1 MLFLKVALLF
11 GFVYRKNIGRAV
23 FLHLEKRKGA
33 MKQKLS
39 IAALLLAACLGSCRE
54 AAAPQQQIGYSVLTV
69 EPSTVTLTESYSASV
84 RGRQDIE
91 IYPQVSG
98 TIQRVCVKE
107 GEKVRRGQS
116 LFVIDR
122 VPYEAA
128 LRTAVANVHA
138 AEAQVET
145 ARITFESKQELF
157 RRSVVSEFDLSTA
170 RNALAVAEASLEQA
184 RAEETNAR
192 NSLSYTEV
200 KSPADGVV
208 GTIPYRVG
216 ALVGPT
222 SAQPLT
228 TVADNSE
235 MYVYFS
241 MSENR
246 LQELVMRYGSLDRT
260 IENMPAVRLR
270 LNDGNIYAEEGRI
283 ESISGVLNAET
294 GSGSLRAVF
303 PNPNRALFS
312 GGTGNVVI
320 PRRLENAI
328 AIPQEATYEL
338 QDKIFVYRVVDGRAV
353 ATRIEVSPIHDGVRY
368 TVTKGLSAGDRIVTT
383 GVGLLNDGDEITIT
397 DNEGGNA

>member
-1 MLFLKVALLF
+1 MPSERRGNRNFAP
-11 GFVYRKNIGRAV
+11 
-23 FLHLEKRKGA
+23 EKQKA
-33 MKQKLS
+33 TMKQKLS
-39 IAALLLAACLGSCRE
+39 GAALLLAACLGSCRE

-69 EPSTVTLTESYSASV
+69 EPTNVTLTESYSASV

-107 GEKVRRGQS
+107 GEKVQRGQS
-116 LFVIDR
+116 LFIIDR

-145 ARITFESKQELF
+145 ARITYESKQELF
-157 RRSVVSEFDLSTA
+157 RRNVVSEFDLSTA

-222 SAQPLT
+222 AAQPLT

-260 IENMPAVRLR
+260 LEEMPAVQLR
-270 LNDGNIYAEEGRI
+270 LNDGSIYAEEGRI
-283 ESISGVLNAET
+283 ESISGVLNPET

-303 PNPNRALFS
+303 PNPNRVLFS

-320 PRRLENAI
+320 PQQLENAI
-328 AIPQEATYEL
+328 SIPQEATYEL
-338 QDKIFVYRVVDGRAV
+338 QDKIFVYRVIDGRAV
-353 ATRIEVSPIHDGVRY
+353 ATRVEVSPIHDGVNY

-397 DNEGGNA
+397 DNAGGEV

>member
-1 MLFLKVALLF
+1 MPSERRGNRNFAP
-11 GFVYRKNIGRAV
+11 
-23 FLHLEKRKGA
+23 EKQKA
-33 MKQKLS
+33 TMKQKLS
-39 IAALLLAACLGSCRE
+39 GAALLLTACLGSCRE
-54 AAAPQQQIGYSVLTV
+54 AAAPQQQVGYSVLTV
-69 EPSTVTLTESYSASV
+69 EPTNVTLTESYSASV

-107 GEKVRRGQS
+107 GEKVQRGQS

-145 ARITFESKQELF
+145 ARITYESKQELF
-157 RRSVVSEFDLSTA
+157 RRNVVSEFDLSTA

-200 KSPADGVV
+200 KSPTDGVV

-222 SAQPLT
+222 AAQPLT

-260 IENMPAVRLR
+260 LEEMPAVQLR
-270 LNDGNIYAEEGRI
+270 LNDGSIYAEAGRI
-283 ESISGVLNAET
+283 ESISGVLNPET

-303 PNPNRALFS
+303 PNPNRVLFS

-320 PRRLENAI
+320 PQQLENAI
-328 AIPQEATYEL
+328 SIPQEATYEL
-338 QDKIFVYRVVDGRAV
+338 QDKIFVYRVIDGRAV
-353 ATRIEVSPIHDGVRY
+353 ATRVEVSPIHDGVSY
-368 TVTKGLSAGDRIVTT
+368 TVTKGLLAGDRIVTT

-397 DNEGGNA
+397 DNAGGEV

>member
-1 MLFLKVALLF
+1 ML
-11 GFVYRKNIGRAV
+11 
-23 FLHLEKRKGA
+23 
-33 MKQKLS
+33 S
-39 IAALLLAACLGSCRE
+39 AACLASCRDTV
-54 AAAPQQQIGYSVLTV
+54 APQQRTDYSVLTV
-69 EPSTVTLTESYSASV
+69 EPTEVTLTESYSASV
-84 RGRQDIE
+84 RGCQDIE

-128 LRTAVANVHA
+128 LRTAIANVRA

-157 RRSVVSEFDLSTA
+157 RQNVVSEFDLSTA

-192 NSLSYTEV
+192 NSLFYTEV

-208 GTIPYRVG
+208 GTLPYRVG

-246 LQELVMRYGSLDRT
+246 LQELVVRYGSLDRT
-260 IENMPAVRLR
+260 IECLPPVRLR
-270 LNDGNIYAEEGRI
+270 MNDGNIYAEEGRI

-303 PNPNRALFS
+303 PNPNRVLFS
-312 GGTGNVVI
+312 GGTGSVVI
-320 PRRLENAI
+320 PQRLENVI
-328 AIPQEATYEL
+328 SIPQEATYEL
-338 QDKIFVYRVVDGRAV
+338 QDKIFVYRVIDGRAS
-353 ATRIEVSPIHDGVRY
+353 ATRIEVNPIHDGVNY
-368 TVTKGLSAGDRIVTT
+368 TVMKGLSAGDVIVVT
-383 GVGLLNDGDEITIT
+383 GVGLLNDGDEITVN
-397 DNEGGNA
+397 DNRR

>member
-1 MLFLKVALLF
+1 MPSERRGNRNFAP
-11 GFVYRKNIGRAV
+11 
-23 FLHLEKRKGA
+23 EKQKA
-33 MKQKLS
+33 TMEQKLS
-39 IAALLLAACLGSCRE
+39 GAALLLAACLGSCRE

-69 EPSTVTLTESYSASV
+69 EPTNVTLTESYSASV

-107 GEKVRRGQS
+107 GEKVQRGQS

-145 ARITFESKQELF
+145 ARITYESKQELF
-157 RRSVVSEFDLSTA
+157 RRNVVSEFDLSTA

-222 SAQPLT
+222 AAQPLT

-260 IENMPAVRLR
+260 LEEMPAVQLR
-270 LNDGNIYAEEGRI
+270 LNDGSIYAEEGRI
-283 ESISGVLNAET
+283 ESISGVLNPET

-303 PNPNRALFS
+303 PNPNRVLFS

-320 PRRLENAI
+320 PQQLENAI
-328 AIPQEATYEL
+328 SIPQEATYEL
-338 QDKIFVYRVVDGRAV
+338 QDKIFVYRVIDGRAV
-353 ATRIEVSPIHDGVRY
+353 ATRVEVSPIHDGVNY

-397 DNEGGNA
+397 DNAGGEV

>member
-1 MLFLKVALLF
+1 
-11 GFVYRKNIGRAV
+11 
-23 FLHLEKRKGA
+23 
-33 MKQKLS
+33 MKQRLL
-39 IAALLLAACLGSCRE
+39 IATVLLTACLVSCRE
-54 AAAPQQQIGYSVLTV
+54 AVPPQQQVYYSVQTIA
-69 EPSTVTLTESYSASV
+69 ETDVTFTESYSASV

-107 GEKVRRGQS
+107 GEKVRQGQS

-138 AEAQVET
+138 AEAQVQT
-145 ARITFESKQELF
+145 ARITYESKQELF
-157 RRSVVSEFDLSTA
+157 RQNVVSEFDLSTA
-170 RNALAVAEASLEQA
+170 RNALTVAEASLEQA

-246 LQELVMRYGSLDRT
+246 LQELAMRYGSLDKT
-260 IENMPAVRLR
+260 IENMSAVRLR
-270 LNDGNIYAEEGRI
+270 LNDGSIYAEAGRV
-283 ESISGVLNAET
+283 ESISGVLNPET

-303 PNPNRALFS
+303 PNPNRVLFS

-320 PRRLENAI
+320 PQQLENALS
-328 AIPQEATYEL
+328 IPQEATYEL
-338 QDKIFVYRVVDGRAV
+338 QDKIFVYRVIDGKAV
-353 ATRIEVSPIHDGVRY
+353 ATRIEVSPIHDGVNY
-368 TVTKGLSAGDRIVTT
+368 TVTKGLSAGDVIVTT
-383 GVGLLNDGDEITIT
+383 GVGLLNDGDEIKV
-397 DNEGGNA
+397 NNKAGGNV

>member
-1 MLFLKVALLF
+1 MPSERRGNRNFAP
-11 GFVYRKNIGRAV
+11 
-23 FLHLEKRKGA
+23 EKQKA
-33 MKQKLS
+33 TMKQKLS
-39 IAALLLAACLGSCRE
+39 GAALLLAACLGSCRE
-54 AAAPQQQIGYSVLTV
+54 AAAPQQQVGYSVLTV
-69 EPSTVTLTESYSASV
+69 EPTNVTLTESYSASV

-107 GEKVRRGQS
+107 GEKVQRGQS

-145 ARITFESKQELF
+145 ARITYESKQELF
-157 RRSVVSEFDLSTA
+157 RRNVVSEFDLSTA

-222 SAQPLT
+222 AAQPLT

-260 IENMPAVRLR
+260 LEEMPAVQLR
-270 LNDGNIYAEEGRI
+270 LNDGSIYAEAGRI
-283 ESISGVLNAET
+283 ESISGVLNPET

-303 PNPNRALFS
+303 PNPNRVLFS

-320 PRRLENAI
+320 PQQLENAI
-328 AIPQEATYEL
+328 SIPQEATYEL
-338 QDKIFVYRVVDGRAV
+338 QDKIFVYRVIDGRAV
-353 ATRIEVSPIHDGVRY
+353 ATRVEVSPIHDGVSY

-397 DNEGGNA
+397 DNAGGEV

>member
-1 MLFLKVALLF
+1 
-11 GFVYRKNIGRAV
+11 
-23 FLHLEKRKGA
+23 
-33 MKQKLS
+33 MKQKLLS
-39 IAALLLAACLGSCRE
+39 VTGLLTICLVSCKE
-54 AAAPQQQIGYSVLTV
+54 AVPPQQPVDYSVQTV
-69 EPSTVTLTESYSASV
+69 ARTDVTLTESYSASV

-107 GEKVRRGQS
+107 GEKVRKGQS
-116 LFVIDR
+116 LFIIDR

-157 RRSVVSEFDLSTA
+157 RQNVVSEFDLSTA

-184 RAEETNAR
+184 RAEEANAC

-222 SAQPLT
+222 SSQPLT

-241 MSENR
+241 MSKNR

-260 IENMPAVRLR
+260 IDNMPAVQLR
-270 LNDGNIYAEEGRI
+270 LNDGTLYAEEGRV
-283 ESISGVLNAET
+283 ESISGVLNPET

-303 PNPNRALFS
+303 PNPNRILFS

-320 PRRLENAI
+320 PQHLENAI

-338 QDKIFVYRVVDGRAV
+338 QDKIFVYRVIDGKAV
-353 ATRIEVSPIHDGVRY
+353 ATRIEVSPIHDGVNY
-368 TVTKGLSAGDRIVTT
+368 TVTKGLSAGDVIVTT
-383 GVGLLNDGDEITIT
+383 GVGLLNDGDEIKV
-397 DNEGGNA
+397 NNKAGGNV

>member
-1 MLFLKVALLF
+1 MPSERRGNRNFAP
-11 GFVYRKNIGRAV
+11 
-23 FLHLEKRKGA
+23 EKQKA
-33 MKQKLS
+33 TMKQKLS
-39 IAALLLAACLGSCRE
+39 GAALLLAACLGSCRE
-54 AAAPQQQIGYSVLTV
+54 AAAPQQQVGYSVLTV
-69 EPSTVTLTESYSASV
+69 EPTNVTLTESYSASV

-107 GEKVRRGQS
+107 GEKVQRGQS

-145 ARITFESKQELF
+145 ARITYESKQELF
-157 RRSVVSEFDLSTA
+157 RRNVVSEFDLSTA

-222 SAQPLT
+222 AAQPLT

-260 IENMPAVRLR
+260 LEEMPAVQLR
-270 LNDGNIYAEEGRI
+270 LNDGSIYAEEGRI
-283 ESISGVLNAET
+283 ESISGVLNPET

-303 PNPNRALFS
+303 PNPNRVLFS

-320 PRRLENAI
+320 PQQLENAI
-328 AIPQEATYEL
+328 SIPQEATYEL
-338 QDKIFVYRVVDGRAV
+338 QDKIFVYRVIDGRAV
-353 ATRIEVSPIHDGVRY
+353 ATRVEVSPIHDGVNY

-397 DNEGGNA
+397 DNAGGEV

>member
-1 MLFLKVALLF
+1 MPSERRGNRNFAP
-11 GFVYRKNIGRAV
+11 
-23 FLHLEKRKGA
+23 EKQKA
-33 MKQKLS
+33 TMKQKLS
-39 IAALLLAACLGSCRE
+39 GAALLLAACMGSCRE
-54 AAAPQQQIGYSVLTV
+54 AAAPQQQVGYSVLTV
-69 EPSTVTLTESYSASV
+69 EPTNVTLTESYSASV

-107 GEKVRRGQS
+107 GEKVQRGQS
-116 LFVIDR
+116 LFIIDR

-145 ARITFESKQELF
+145 ARITYESKQELF
-157 RRSVVSEFDLSTA
+157 RRNVVSEFDLSTA

-222 SAQPLT
+222 AAQPLT

-260 IENMPAVRLR
+260 LEEMPAVRLR
-270 LNDGNIYAEEGRI
+270 LNDGSIYAEEGRI
-283 ESISGVLNAET
+283 ESISGVLNPET

-303 PNPNRALFS
+303 PNPNRVLFS

-320 PRRLENAI
+320 PQQLENAI
-328 AIPQEATYEL
+328 SIPQEATYEL
-338 QDKIFVYRVVDGRAV
+338 QDKIFVYRVIDGRAV
-353 ATRIEVSPIHDGVRY
+353 ATRVEVSPIHDGVNY

-397 DNEGGNA
+397 DNAGGEV

>member
-1 MLFLKVALLF
+1 MPSERRGNRNFAP
-11 GFVYRKNIGRAV
+11 
-23 FLHLEKRKGA
+23 EKQKA
-33 MKQKLS
+33 TMKQKLS
-39 IAALLLAACLGSCRE
+39 GAALLLAACMGSCRE
-54 AAAPQQQIGYSVLTV
+54 AAAPQQQVGYSVLTV
-69 EPSTVTLTESYSASV
+69 EPTNVTLTESYSASV

-107 GEKVRRGQS
+107 GEKVQRGQS

-145 ARITFESKQELF
+145 ARITYESKQELF
-157 RRSVVSEFDLSTA
+157 RRNVVSEFDLSTS

-222 SAQPLT
+222 AAQPLT

-260 IENMPAVRLR
+260 LEEMPAVQLR
-270 LNDGNIYAEEGRI
+270 LNDGSIYAEAGRI
-283 ESISGVLNAET
+283 ESISGVLNPET

-303 PNPNRALFS
+303 PNPNRVLFS

-320 PRRLENAI
+320 PQQVENAI
-328 AIPQEATYEL
+328 SIPQEATYEL
-338 QDKIFVYRVVDGRAV
+338 QDKIFVYRVIDGRAV
-353 ATRIEVSPIHDGVRY
+353 ATRVEVSPIHDGVNY
-368 TVTKGLSAGDRIVTT
+368 TVTKGLLAGDRIVTT
-383 GVGLLNDGDEITIT
+383 GVGLLNDGDEIPIT
-397 DNEGGNA
+397 DNAGGEV

>member
-1 MLFLKVALLF
+1 
-11 GFVYRKNIGRAV
+11 
-23 FLHLEKRKGA
+23 
-33 MKQKLS
+33 MKQRLL
-39 IAALLLAACLGSCRE
+39 IATVLLAACLVSCRE
-54 AAAPQQQIGYSVLTV
+54 AVPPQQQVYYSVQTV
-69 EPSTVTLTESYSASV
+69 AETDVTLTESYSASV

-107 GEKVRRGQS
+107 GEKVWQGQS

-138 AEAQVET
+138 AEAQVQT

-157 RRSVVSEFDLSTA
+157 RQNVVSEFDLSTA

-246 LQELVMRYGSLDRT
+246 LQELVMRYGSLDKT
-260 IENMPAVRLR
+260 IENMSAVRLR
-270 LNDGNIYAEEGRI
+270 LNDGSIYAEAGRV
-283 ESISGVLNAET
+283 ESISGVLNPET

-303 PNPNRALFS
+303 PNPNRVLFS

-320 PRRLENAI
+320 PQQLENALS
-328 AIPQEATYEL
+328 IPQEATYEL
-338 QDKIFVYRVVDGRAV
+338 QDKIFVYSVVDGHAV
-353 ATRIEVSPIHDGVRY
+353 ATRIEVSPIHDGVNY
-368 TVTKGLSAGDRIVTT
+368 TVLKGLTAGDVIVTT
-383 GVGLLNDGDEITIT
+383 GVGLLNDGDEIKVN
-397 DNEGGNA
+397 DNAGGNV

>member
-1 MLFLKVALLF
+1 
-11 GFVYRKNIGRAV
+11 
-23 FLHLEKRKGA
+23 
-33 MKQKLS
+33 MKQKLLS
-39 IAALLLAACLGSCRE
+39 ATILLTACLVSCKE
-54 AAAPQQQIGYSVLTV
+54 AAAPQQQIDYSVQ
-69 EPSTVTLTESYSASV
+69 TVTETDVTFTESYSASV
-84 RGRQDIE
+84 RGRQDIG
-91 IYPQVSG
+91 IYPQVAG

-107 GEKVRRGQS
+107 GEKVRKGQS
-116 LFVIDR
+116 LFIIDR

-138 AEAQVET
+138 TEAQVET

-157 RRSVVSEFDLSTA
+157 RQNVVSEFDLSIA
-170 RNALAVAEASLEQA
+170 RNALAVAKASLEQA
-184 RAEETNAR
+184 RAEEINAR

-235 MYVYFS
+235 MYLYFS

-246 LQELVMRYGSLDRT
+246 LQELVTRYGSLDRT
-260 IENMPAVRLR
+260 IDSMPAVRLQM
-270 LNDGNIYAEEGRI
+270 NDGTLYAETGRI
-283 ESISGVLNAET
+283 ESISGVLNPET

-303 PNPNRALFS
+303 PNPNRILFS

-320 PRRLENAI
+320 PQHLENAI

-338 QDKIFVYRVVDGRAV
+338 QDKIFVYRVIDGKAV
-353 ATRIEVSPIHDGVRY
+353 ATRIEVSPIHDGVNY
-368 TVTKGLSAGDRIVTT
+368 TVTKGLAVGDLIITT
-383 GVGLLNDGDEITIT
+383 GVGLLNNGDEIKIN
-397 DNEGGNA
+397 DSAGGNV

>member
-1 MLFLKVALLF
+1 
-11 GFVYRKNIGRAV
+11 
-23 FLHLEKRKGA
+23 
-33 MKQKLS
+33 MKQKLLS
-39 IAALLLAACLGSCRE
+39 ATILLSVCLASCKE
-54 AAAPQQQIGYSVLTV
+54 AVLSQQQIDYSVQTV
-69 EPSTVTLTESYSASV
+69 AETDVTLTESYSASI

-98 TIQRVCVKE
+98 TIQCVCVKE
-107 GEKVRRGQS
+107 GEKVRRGQQ

-122 VPYEAA
+122 VPYESA

-145 ARITFESKQELF
+145 ARITYESKQELF
-157 RRSVVSEFDLSTA
+157 RQNVISEFDLSTT
-170 RNALAVAEASLEQA
+170 RNALAVAKASLEQA

-260 IENMPAVRLR
+260 IENIPAVRLR
-270 LNDGNIYAEEGRI
+270 M
-283 ESISGVLNAET
+283 
-294 GSGSLRAVF
+294 
-303 PNPNRALFS
+303 LFS

-320 PRRLENAI
+320 PQLLKNAI

-338 QDKIFVYRVVDGRAV
+338 QDKIFVYRIIDGKAV
-353 ATRIEVSPIHDGVRY
+353 ATRIEVSPIHDGVNY
-368 TVTKGLSAGDRIVTT
+368 TVTKGLAAGDVIVTT
-383 GVGLLNDGDEITIT
+383 GIGLLNDGDEIKIN
-397 DNEGGNA
+397 DNAGGNV

>member
-1 MLFLKVALLF
+1 MPSERRGNRNFAP
-11 GFVYRKNIGRAV
+11 
-23 FLHLEKRKGA
+23 EKQKA
-33 MKQKLS
+33 TMKQKLS
-39 IAALLLAACLGSCRE
+39 GAALLLAACLGSCRE

-69 EPSTVTLTESYSASV
+69 EPTNVTLTESYSASV

-98 TIQRVCVKE
+98 TIQHVCVKE
-107 GEKVRRGQS
+107 GEKVQRGQS

-145 ARITFESKQELF
+145 ARITYESKQELF
-157 RRSVVSEFDLSTA
+157 RRNVVSEFDLSTA

-222 SAQPLT
+222 AAQPLT

-260 IENMPAVRLR
+260 LEEMPAVRLR
-270 LNDGNIYAEEGRI
+270 LNDGSIYAEAGRI
-283 ESISGVLNAET
+283 ESISGVLNPET

-303 PNPNRALFS
+303 PNPNRVLFS

-320 PRRLENAI
+320 PQQVENAI
-328 AIPQEATYEL
+328 SIPQEATYEL
-338 QDKIFVYRVVDGRAV
+338 QDKIFVYRVIDGRAV
-353 ATRIEVSPIHDGVRY
+353 ATRVEVSPIHDGVSY

-397 DNEGGNA
+397 DNAGGEV

>member
-1 MLFLKVALLF
+1 
-11 GFVYRKNIGRAV
+11 
-23 FLHLEKRKGA
+23 
-33 MKQKLS
+33 MKQRLS
-39 IAALLLAACLGSCRE
+39 IGTLLLAVCLVSCKDSVST
-54 AAAPQQQIGYSVLTV
+54 QQRIDYSVLTV
-69 EPSTVTLTESYSASV
+69 CPTDVTLTESYSASV

-98 TIQRVCVKE
+98 TIQRVCVRE

-145 ARITFESKQELF
+145 ARITYDSRQELF
-157 RRSVVSEFDLSTA
+157 RQEVISEFDLSTA

-200 KSPADGVV
+200 RSPADGVV

-222 SAQPLT
+222 STRPLT

-246 LQELVMRYGSLDRT
+246 LQEMVMRYGSLDLT
-260 IENMPAVRLR
+260 VENMPAVQLR
-270 LNDGNIYAEEGRI
+270 MNDGSIYAEQGRI
-283 ESISGVLNAET
+283 ESISGVLNPET

-303 PNPNRALFS
+303 PNPNRVLFS

-320 PRRLENAI
+320 PRQLDNVI
-328 AIPQEATYEL
+328 SIPQQATYEL

-353 ATRIEVSPIHDGVRY
+353 ATRIEVSPIHDGVNY
-368 TVTKGLSAGDRIVTT
+368 TVTGGLSAGDMIVTT
-383 GVGLLNDGDEITIT
+383 GVGLLNDGDQIEVN
-397 DNEGGNA
+397 DNAGGEV

>member
-1 MLFLKVALLF
+1 
-11 GFVYRKNIGRAV
+11 
-23 FLHLEKRKGA
+23 

-39 IAALLLAACLGSCRE
+39 IAAVLLTACLASCKE
-54 AAAPQQQIGYSVLTV
+54 NIPPQQRIDYSVLTV
-69 EPSTVTLTESYSASV
+69 EPTDVTLTESYSASV

-145 ARITFESKQELF
+145 ARLTFESKQVLF
-157 RRSVVSEFDLSTA
+157 RQNVISEFDLSTA

-184 RAEETNAR
+184 RAEEINAG

-246 LQELVMRYGSLDRT
+246 LQELVMRYGSLDKT
-260 IENMPAVRLR
+260 IENMPSVRLQM
-270 LNDGNIYAEEGRI
+270 NDGTAYADEGRI
-283 ESISGVLNAET
+283 ESISGVLNPET

-303 PNPNRALFS
+303 PNPNRILFS
-312 GGTGNVVI
+312 GGTGNVII
-320 PRRLENAI
+320 PQRLENAI

-338 QDKIFVYRVVDGRAV
+338 QDKIFVYRVIDGKAV
-353 ATRIEVSPIHDGVRY
+353 ATRIEVSPIHDGVNY
-368 TVTKGLSAGDRIVTT
+368 TVTKGLSAGDVIVTT
-383 GVGLLNDGDEITIT
+383 GVGLLNDGDEIEV
-397 DNEGGNA
+397 NE

>member
-1 MLFLKVALLF
+1 
-11 GFVYRKNIGRAV
+11 
-23 FLHLEKRKGA
+23 
-33 MKQKLS
+33 MKQRLL
-39 IAALLLAACLGSCRE
+39 IATVLLTACLVSCRE
-54 AAAPQQQIGYSVLTV
+54 AVPPQQQVYYSVQTIA
-69 EPSTVTLTESYSASV
+69 ETDVTLTESYSASV

-107 GEKVRRGQS
+107 GEKVRQGQS

-138 AEAQVET
+138 AEAQVQT
-145 ARITFESKQELF
+145 ARITYESKQELF
-157 RRSVVSEFDLSTA
+157 RQNVVSEFDLSTA

-246 LQELVMRYGSLDRT
+246 LQELAMRYGSLDKT

-270 LNDGNIYAEEGRI
+270 LNDGSIYAEAGRV
-283 ESISGVLNAET
+283 ESISGVLNPET

-303 PNPNRALFS
+303 PNPNRVLFS

-320 PRRLENAI
+320 PQQLENALS
-328 AIPQEATYEL
+328 IPQEATYEL
-338 QDKIFVYRVVDGRAV
+338 QDKIFVYRVVDGKAV
-353 ATRIEVSPIHDGVRY
+353 ATRIEVSPIHDGENY
-368 TVTKGLSAGDRIVTT
+368 TVLKGLTAGDVIVTT
-383 GVGLLNDGDEITIT
+383 GVGLLNDGDEIKVN
-397 DNEGGNA
+397 DNAGGEV

>member
-1 MLFLKVALLF
+1 
-11 GFVYRKNIGRAV
+11 
-23 FLHLEKRKGA
+23 

-39 IAALLLAACLGSCRE
+39 VAMLFLAACLVACRE
-54 AAAPQQQIGYSVLTV
+54 ADVPQEQIGYSVLTV
-69 EPSTVTLTESYSASV
+69 EPTDVTLTESYSASV

-138 AEAQVET
+138 AEAQVGT
-145 ARITFESKQELF
+145 ARITYESKQELCKAN
-157 RRSVVSEFDLSTA
+157 VVSEFDLSTA
-170 RNALAVAEASLEQA
+170 RNTLAVAEASLEQA

-222 SAQPLT
+222 MARPLT
-228 TVADNSE
+228 TVSDNAV
-235 MYVYFS
+235 MYVYFA
-241 MSENR
+241 MTENR
-246 LQELVMRYGSLDRT
+246 LRSLVRGYGT
-260 IENMPAVRLR
+260 PEEAIERMPPVVLV
-270 LNDGNIYAEEGRI
+270 LGDGTTYEAKGRI
-283 ESISGVLNAET
+283 ETISGIVNEQT
-294 GSGSLRAVF
+294 GTVQVRAVF
-303 PNPNRALFS
+303 PNEKRLLWS
-312 GGTGNVVI
+312 GGSGNVVI
-320 PRRLENAI
+320 ARTEADALV
-328 AIPQEATYEL
+328 IPQRATSEL
-338 QDKIFVYRVVDGRAV
+338 QDKIFVYKVVDGRNV
-353 ATRIEVSPIHDGVRY
+353 ATEITVDRLSDGREYIVRS
-368 TVTKGLSAGDRIVTT
+368 GLEAGDTIVTE
-383 GVGLLNDGDEITIT
+383 GVGMLRDGMEVEIEIGQ
-397 DNEGGNA
+397 EAER

>member
-1 MLFLKVALLF
+1 
-11 GFVYRKNIGRAV
+11 
-23 FLHLEKRKGA
+23 

-39 IAALLLAACLGSCRE
+39 GAALLLAACMGSCRE

-69 EPSTVTLTESYSASV
+69 EPTNVTLTESYSASV

-107 GEKVRRGQS
+107 GEKVQRGQS

-145 ARITFESKQELF
+145 ARITYESKQELF
-157 RRSVVSEFDLSTA
+157 RRNVVSEFDLSTA

-208 GTIPYRVG
+208 GTIPYQEG

-222 SAQPLT
+222 AAQPLT

-260 IENMPAVRLR
+260 LEEMPAVQLR
-270 LNDGNIYAEEGRI
+270 LNDGSIYAEAGRI
-283 ESISGVLNAET
+283 ESISGVLNPET

-303 PNPNRALFS
+303 PNPNRVLFS

-320 PRRLENAI
+320 PQQLENAI
-328 AIPQEATYEL
+328 SIPQEATYEL
-338 QDKIFVYRVVDGRAV
+338 QDKIFVYRVIDGRAV
-353 ATRIEVSPIHDGVRY
+353 ATRVEVSPIHDGVNY

-397 DNEGGNA
+397 DNAGGEV

>member
-1 MLFLKVALLF
+1 MPSERRGNRNFAP
-11 GFVYRKNIGRAV
+11 
-23 FLHLEKRKGA
+23 EKQKA
-33 MKQKLS
+33 TMKQKLS
-39 IAALLLAACLGSCRE
+39 GAALLLAACLGSCRE

-69 EPSTVTLTESYSASV
+69 EPTNVTLTESYSASV

-98 TIQRVCVKE
+98 MIQRVCVKE
-107 GEKVRRGQS
+107 GEKVQRGQS

-145 ARITFESKQELF
+145 ARITYESKQELF
-157 RRSVVSEFDLSTA
+157 RRNVVSEFDLSTA

-222 SAQPLT
+222 AAQPLT

-260 IENMPAVRLR
+260 LEEMPAVQLR
-270 LNDGNIYAEEGRI
+270 LNDGSIYAEAGRI
-283 ESISGVLNAET
+283 ESISGVLNPET

-303 PNPNRALFS
+303 PNPNRVLFS

-320 PRRLENAI
+320 PQQLENAI
-328 AIPQEATYEL
+328 SIPQEATYEL
-338 QDKIFVYRVVDGRAV
+338 QDKIFVYRVIDGRAV
-353 ATRIEVSPIHDGVRY
+353 ATRVEVSPIHDGVNY

-397 DNEGGNA
+397 DNAGGEV

>member
-1 MLFLKVALLF
+1 
-11 GFVYRKNIGRAV
+11 
-23 FLHLEKRKGA
+23 

-39 IAALLLAACLGSCRE
+39 GAALLLAACLGSCRE

-69 EPSTVTLTESYSASV
+69 EPTNVTLTESYSASV

-107 GEKVRRGQS
+107 GEKVQRGQS

-145 ARITFESKQELF
+145 ARITYESKQELF
-157 RRSVVSEFDLSTA
+157 RRNVVSEFDLSTA

-208 GTIPYRVG
+208 GTISYRVG

-222 SAQPLT
+222 AAQPLT

-246 LQELVMRYGSLDRT
+246 LQKLVMRYGSLDRT
-260 IENMPAVRLR
+260 LEEMPSVRLR
-270 LNDGNIYAEEGRI
+270 LNDGSIYAEAGHI
-283 ESISGVLNAET
+283 ESISGVLNPET

-303 PNPNRALFS
+303 PNPNRVLFS

-320 PRRLENAI
+320 PQQLENAI
-328 AIPQEATYEL
+328 SIPQEATYEL
-338 QDKIFVYRVVDGRAV
+338 QDKIFVYRVIDGRAV
-353 ATRIEVSPIHDGVRY
+353 TTRVEVSPIHDGVNY

-397 DNEGGNA
+397 DNAGGEV

>member
-1 MLFLKVALLF
+1 MPSERRGNRNFAPKKQKAT
-11 GFVYRKNIGRAV
+11 
-23 FLHLEKRKGA
+23 

-39 IAALLLAACLGSCRE
+39 GAALLLAACLGSCRE

-69 EPSTVTLTESYSASV
+69 EPTNVTLTESYSASV

-107 GEKVRRGQS
+107 GEKVQRGQS

-145 ARITFESKQELF
+145 ARITYESKQELF
-157 RRSVVSEFDLSTA
+157 RRNVVSEFDLSTA

-222 SAQPLT
+222 AAQPLT

-260 IENMPAVRLR
+260 LEEMPAVQLR
-270 LNDGNIYAEEGRI
+270 LNDGSIYAEEGRI
-283 ESISGVLNAET
+283 ESISGVLNPET

-303 PNPNRALFS
+303 PNPNRVLFS

-320 PRRLENAI
+320 PQQLENAI
-328 AIPQEATYEL
+328 SIPQEATYEL
-338 QDKIFVYRVVDGRAV
+338 QDKIFVYRVIDGQAV
-353 ATRIEVSPIHDGVRY
+353 ATRVEVSPIHDGVNY

-397 DNEGGNA
+397 DNAGGEV

>member
-1 MLFLKVALLF
+1 MRKKLWSATVLLT
-11 GFVYRKNIGRAV
+11 
-23 FLHLEKRKGA
+23 
-33 MKQKLS
+33 
-39 IAALLLAACLGSCRE
+39 ACLVSCKE
-54 AAAPQQQIGYSVLTV
+54 IAAPQQQVGYSVQTV
-69 EPSTVTLTESYSASV
+69 AETDVTLTESYSASV
-84 RGRQDIE
+84 RGCQDIE

-98 TIQRVCVKE
+98 TIWRVCVSE
-107 GEKVRRGQS
+107 GEKVRREQP

-128 LRTAVANVHA
+128 LRTASANVRA

-157 RRSVVSEFDLSTA
+157 RQNVVSEFDLSTA

-270 LNDGNIYAEEGRI
+270 MNNGSLYAEEGYI
-283 ESISGVLNAET
+283 ESISGVLNPET

-303 PNPNRALFS
+303 PNPNRILFS

-320 PRRLENAI
+320 PQRLENAV

-353 ATRIEVSPIHDGVRY
+353 ATRIEVSPIHDGVSY
-368 TVTKGLSAGDRIVTT
+368 TVTRGLSAGDVIVTT

-397 DNEGGNA
+397 DNGGGGV

>member
-1 MLFLKVALLF
+1 MPSERRGNRNFAP
-11 GFVYRKNIGRAV
+11 
-23 FLHLEKRKGA
+23 EKQKA
-33 MKQKLS
+33 TMKQKLS
-39 IAALLLAACLGSCRE
+39 GAALLLAACLGSCRE

-69 EPSTVTLTESYSASV
+69 EPTNVTLTESYSASV

-107 GEKVRRGQS
+107 GEKVQRGQS

-145 ARITFESKQELF
+145 ARITYESKQELF
-157 RRSVVSEFDLSTA
+157 RRNVVSEFDLSTA

-222 SAQPLT
+222 AAQPLT

-260 IENMPAVRLR
+260 LEEMPAVQLR
-270 LNDGNIYAEEGRI
+270 LNDGSIYAEEGRI
-283 ESISGVLNAET
+283 ESISGVLNPET

-303 PNPNRALFS
+303 PNPNRVLFS

-320 PRRLENAI
+320 PQQLENAI
-328 AIPQEATYEL
+328 SIPQEATYEL
-338 QDKIFVYRVVDGRAV
+338 QDKIFVYRVIDGQAV
-353 ATRIEVSPIHDGVRY
+353 ATRVEVSPIHDGVNY

-397 DNEGGNA
+397 DNAGGEV

>member
-1 MLFLKVALLF
+1 
-11 GFVYRKNIGRAV
+11 
-23 FLHLEKRKGA
+23 
-33 MKQKLS
+33 MKQKLLS
-39 IAALLLAACLGSCRE
+39 ATILLTACLVSCKE
-54 AAAPQQQIGYSVLTV
+54 AAAPQQQTDYSVQTV
-69 EPSTVTLTESYSASV
+69 AETDVMFTESYSASV

-91 IYPQVSG
+91 IYPQVAG

-107 GEKVRRGQS
+107 GEKVRRGQP

-138 AEAQVET
+138 AEAQAET

-157 RRSVVSEFDLSTA
+157 RQNVVSEFDLATA
-170 RNALAVAEASLEQA
+170 RNALAVAKASLEQA

-246 LQELVMRYGSLDRT
+246 LQELVTRYGSLDRT
-260 IENMPAVRLR
+260 IGSMPAVRLQMNNGT
-270 LNDGNIYAEEGRI
+270 LYAETGRI
-283 ESISGVLNAET
+283 ESISGVLNPET

-303 PNPNRALFS
+303 PNPDRILFS

-320 PRRLENAI
+320 PQHLENAI

-338 QDKIFVYRVVDGRAV
+338 QDKIFVYRVIGGKAV
-353 ATRIEVSPIHDGVRY
+353 ATRIEVSPIHDGVNY
-368 TVTKGLSAGDRIVTT
+368 TVTKGLSAGDVIVTT
-383 GVGLLNDGDEITIT
+383 GVGLLNDGDEIKV
-397 DNEGGNA
+397 DNKAGGNV

>member
-1 MLFLKVALLF
+1 MPSERRGNRNFAP
-11 GFVYRKNIGRAV
+11 
-23 FLHLEKRKGA
+23 EKQKA
-33 MKQKLS
+33 TMKQKLS
-39 IAALLLAACLGSCRE
+39 GAALLLAACLGSCRE

-69 EPSTVTLTESYSASV
+69 EPTNVTLTESYSASV

-107 GEKVRRGQS
+107 GEKVQRGQS

-128 LRTAVANVHA
+128 LCTAVANVHA
-138 AEAQVET
+138 AEAQVEK
-145 ARITFESKQELF
+145 ARITYESKQELF
-157 RRSVVSEFDLSTA
+157 RRNVVSEFDLSTA

-222 SAQPLT
+222 AAQPLT

-260 IENMPAVRLR
+260 LEEMPAVRLR
-270 LNDGNIYAEEGRI
+270 LNDGSIYAEEGRI
-283 ESISGVLNAET
+283 ESISGVLNPET

-303 PNPNRALFS
+303 PNPNRVLFS

-320 PRRLENAI
+320 PQQLENAI
-328 AIPQEATYEL
+328 SIPQEATYEL
-338 QDKIFVYRVVDGRAV
+338 QDKIFVYRVIDGRAV
-353 ATRIEVSPIHDGVRY
+353 ATRVEVSPIHDGVNY

-397 DNEGGNA
+397 DNAGGEV

>member
-283 ESISGVLNAET
+283 ESISVVLNAET

-303 PNPNRALFS
+303 PNPNRVLFS

>member
-1 MLFLKVALLF
+1 
-11 GFVYRKNIGRAV
+11 
-23 FLHLEKRKGA
+23 
-33 MKQKLS
+33 MKKCNLS
-39 IAALLLAACLGSCRE
+39 SITLLLGLGAFMLLSGCSSE
-54 AAAPQQQIGYSVLTV
+54 TSQQPQTEYESMTIALSDVETV
-69 EPSTVTLTESYSASV
+69 EKFPATI
-84 RGRQDIE
+84 RGRQDVNIF
-91 IYPQVSG
+91 PQVSG

-107 GEKVRRGQS
+107 GEKVRKGQS
-116 LFVIDR
+116 LFIIDR

-157 RRSVVSEFDLSTA
+157 RQNVISEFDLSTA
-170 RNALAVAEASLEQA
+170 RNALAVAKASLEQA
-184 RAEETNAR
+184 QAEETNAR

-222 SAQPLT
+222 LTQPLT

-260 IENMPAVRLR
+260 INNMPVVRLQMNNGT
-270 LNDGNIYAEEGRI
+270 LYTKYGHI
-283 ESISGVLNAET
+283 ESISGVLNPET

-303 PNPNRALFS
+303 PNPNRILFS

-320 PRRLENAI
+320 PQHLENAI

-338 QDKIFVYRVVDGRAV
+338 QDKIFVYRIIDGKAV
-353 ATRIEVSPIHDGVRY
+353 ATRIEVNPIHDGVNY
-368 TVTKGLSAGDRIVTT
+368 TVTKGLTVGDRIVTT
-383 GVGLLNDGDEITIT
+383 GVGLLNDGDEIKVN
-397 DNEGGNA
+397 DNAGGNV

>member
-246 LQELVMRYGSLDRT
+246 LQELVMCYGSLDRT

-303 PNPNRALFS
+303 PNPNRVLFS

>member
-1 MLFLKVALLF
+1 MRQELLSVAVLLT
-11 GFVYRKNIGRAV
+11 V
-23 FLHLEKRKGA
+23 
-33 MKQKLS
+33 
-39 IAALLLAACLGSCRE
+39 CLVSCKE
-54 AAAPQQQIGYSVLTV
+54 TAAPQQQIDYAVRTV
-69 EPSTVTLTESYSASV
+69 AESDVEFMESYSASV

-98 TIQRVCVKE
+98 TIRRVCVKE
-107 GEKVRRGQS
+107 GEKVRPGQL

-128 LRTAVANVHA
+128 LRVAEANVHA
-138 AEAQVET
+138 ALAQAET
-145 ARITFESKQELF
+145 AQITYEGKQELF
-157 RRSVVSEFDLSTA
+157 RHQVISELELSTA
-170 RNALAVAEASLEQA
+170 RNALSVARASLEQA
-184 RAEETNAR
+184 RAEEVNAR

-246 LQELVMRYGSLDRT
+246 LQELVARYGSLDRT
-260 IENMPAVRLR
+260 LESMPAVRLR
-270 LNDGNIYAEEGRI
+270 MNDGTLYAEEGHV
-283 ESISGVLNAET
+283 ESISGVLNPET

-303 PNPNRALFS
+303 PNPNRLLFS

-320 PRRLENAI
+320 PQRLENAI
-328 AIPQEATYEL
+328 VIPQEATYEL
-338 QDKIFVYRVVDGRAV
+338 QDKVFVYRVVDGKAA
-353 ATRIEVSPIHDGVRY
+353 ATRIEVSPIHDGVNY
-368 TVTKGLSAGDRIVTT
+368 TVTKGLAPGDRIVVT
-383 GVGLLNDGDEITIT
+383 GVGLLNDGDEIKVN
-397 DNEGGNA
+397 DNTEGGV

>member
-1 MLFLKVALLF
+1 MPSERRGNRNFAP
-11 GFVYRKNIGRAV
+11 
-23 FLHLEKRKGA
+23 EKQKA
-33 MKQKLS
+33 TMKQKLS
-39 IAALLLAACLGSCRE
+39 GAALLLAACLGSCRE

-69 EPSTVTLTESYSASV
+69 EPTNVTLTESYSASV

-107 GEKVRRGQS
+107 GEKVQRGQS

-145 ARITFESKQELF
+145 ARITYESKQELF
-157 RRSVVSEFDLSTA
+157 RRNVVSEFDLSTA

-222 SAQPLT
+222 AAQPLT

-260 IENMPAVRLR
+260 HEEMPAVQLR
-270 LNDGNIYAEEGRI
+270 LNDGSIYAEEGRI
-283 ESISGVLNAET
+283 ESISGVLNPET

-303 PNPNRALFS
+303 PNPNRVLFS

-320 PRRLENAI
+320 PQQLENAI
-328 AIPQEATYEL
+328 SIPQEATYEL
-338 QDKIFVYRVVDGRAV
+338 QDKIFVYRVIDGRAV
-353 ATRIEVSPIHDGVRY
+353 ATRVEVSPIHDGVNY

-397 DNEGGNA
+397 DNAGGEV

>member
-1 MLFLKVALLF
+1 
-11 GFVYRKNIGRAV
+11 
-23 FLHLEKRKGA
+23 

-39 IAALLLAACLGSCRE
+39 GAALLLAACLGSCRE

-69 EPSTVTLTESYSASV
+69 EPTNVTLTESYSASV

-107 GEKVRRGQS
+107 GEKVQRGQS

-145 ARITFESKQELF
+145 ARITYESKQELF
-157 RRSVVSEFDLSTA
+157 RRNVVSEFDLSTA

-222 SAQPLT
+222 AAQPLT

-260 IENMPAVRLR
+260 LEEMPAVQLR
-270 LNDGNIYAEEGRI
+270 LNDGSIYAEAGRI
-283 ESISGVLNAET
+283 ESISGVLNPET

-303 PNPNRALFS
+303 PNPNRVLFS

-320 PRRLENAI
+320 PQQLENAI
-328 AIPQEATYEL
+328 SIPQEATYEL
-338 QDKIFVYRVVDGRAV
+338 QDKIFVYRVIDGRAV
-353 ATRIEVSPIHDGVRY
+353 ATRVEVSPIHDGVNY

-397 DNEGGNA
+397 DNAGGEV